1 MKFTQ
6 VEITFLTL
14 KDVEM
19 LRFGFTKNVTKIV
32 NLFVEKKTK
41 KLYFSFEVPV
51 FFLFMTP

>member
-6 VEITFLTL
+6 VEITFFTL

-41 KLYFSFEVPV
+41 KIILVLKYPFV
-51 FFLFMTP
+51 FYL